1 MGANRITAKRGME
14 LSWTKLP
21 PGAIADIRAAAV
33 ERERLRKEITDRL
46 SNKALAKKWGVHH
59 RTVEKVLSYET
70 ARHLP

>member
-1 MGANRITAKRGME
+1 MGVTRLNAKRGME
-14 LSWTKLP
+14 LGQTKLP
-21 PGAIADIRAAAV
+21 PVAIADIRAAAV
-33 ERERLRKEITDRL
+33 ERERLRKEITERL

>member
-21 PGAIADIRAAAV
+21 PAAIADIRSAAV
-33 ERERLRKEITDRL
+33 ERDRLRKEITDRL

>member
-1 MGANRITAKRGME
+1 MGANRLNAKRGME
-14 LSWTKLP
+14 LGQTKLP
-21 PGAIADIRAAAV
+21 PVAIADIRAAAV
-33 ERERLRKEITDRL
+33 ERERLRKEITERL

>member
-21 PGAIADIRAAAV
+21 PVAIADIRKAAV